1 MDIIFQD
8 LRFCKRS
15 AFKCGFPPVVNQL
28 VALDYLYAKDRSRGD
43 LALPDFS
50 RILYVNTKCSS
61 QMTFA
66 VVKAVALAIEAAL
79 PVGSIDNSDRGVWSP
94 ELALQWRLMV
104 AAADGPESLMRCYF
118 VLEDAI
124 GLDWTKE
131 DVGHLRSCL
140 PDRWKAV
147 SEASPSSLAIR
158 GILLDRSL
166 KYGKVDRKKF
176 ANKKTPKK
184 K

>member
-1 MDIIFQD
+1 LFQD
-8 LRFCKRS
+8 LRFYKRTT
-15 AFKCGFPPVVNQL
+15 FKCGFPPIANQL

-43 LALPDFS
+43 LALPDFT
-50 RILYVNTKCSS
+50 RILHLKSKCSS
-61 QMTFA
+61 QKTFA
-66 VVKAVALAIEAAL
+66 LVKAMALAIEAAL
-79 PVGSIDNSDRGVWSP
+79 PIGAIDNSYYGIWSP
-94 ELALQWRLMV
+94 ALAAQWRFIV
-104 AAADGPESLMRCYF
+104 AGAEGPEALMRCYF

-124 GLDWTKE
+124 APEWMKE

-147 SEASPSSLAIR
+147 LEASPASLAIR

-166 KYGKVDRKKF
+166 KYNKVDRKKF